1 MVEPATPSSGR
12 GERFRILVVDDDPE
26 TARIVRGWFSSEPY
40 EILEARDGDE
50 GVRRALR
57 DRPHVI
63 LLDLRMPGL
72 DGIEVARLLK
82 TDPASRTVPVLLLT
96 ASRSVG
102 DKVAAFTAGVDDYV
116 TKPFDCEEIAARIRA
131 MIRRRELLASL
142 EHTIHDQRTTIEQLE
157 GLLVRDEKTGLF
169 NFREFQRKLR
179 EEWLRAERYRT
190 PLSLVMLDL
199 DDFKKV
205 NDEHGHLAGDRVLEE
220 FASLV
225 SAGARATDTA
235 ARYGGEE
242 FAIILPHTG
251 GILAAR
257 VAERICR
264 AVREHVFLGH
274 DAPARVT
281 VSAGVATYP
290 SCPRIDSPEALVAA
304 ADAALYRAKQLGKD
318 RVVEAAEQAH
328 PLER

>member
-1 MVEPATPSSGR
+1 MEPATQAREVGTR
-12 GERFRILVVDDDPE
+12 YRILVVDDDPE
-26 TARIVRGWFSSEPY
+26 TGRLVRNWFANQPY
-40 EILEARDGDE
+40 DVLEARDGDE

-82 TDPASRTVPVLLLT
+82 TDPRSSAIPVILLT
-96 ASRSVG
+96 ACRGVG
-102 DKVAAFTAGVDDYV
+102 NTVAAFAAGADDYV
-116 TKPFDCEEIAARIRA
+116 TKFPEFEEMEARIRA
-131 MIRRRELLASL
+131 MIRRREFLATL

-157 GLLVRDEKTGLF
+157 NLLVVDEKTGLF

-190 PLSLVMLDL
+190 PLSLLMLDL
-199 DDFKKV
+199 DDFKKI
-205 NDEHGHLAGDRVLEE
+205 NDEHGHLAGDRVLQE

-225 SAGARATDTA
+225 SAGGRATDIA

-242 FAIILPHTG
+242 FAVILPHTG

-257 VAERICR
+257 VADRICR
-264 AVREHVFLGH
+264 AVREHVFLGP

-281 VSAGVATYP
+281 VSVGVATYP
-290 SCPRIDSPEALVAA
+290 SSPRIDSPEALVAA

-318 RVVEAAEQAH
+318 RVVEAAEKAR
-328 PLER
+328 PLEP